1 MRVGKGRANALTEA
15 RSVGLFGME
24 CKGRSAHDQGVI
36 ARAAG
41 GGSETI
47 CPIARA
53 LNEDHLVAMTR
64 ETKAVL
70 LELWRR
76 GRWIVAMGAVLAVL
90 SVVYLAIT
98 GELFFHMVVAT
109 LGGVFL
115 TVVLGSGLM
124 AASFFSDK
132 SGHDAKVTDAT
143 RT

>member
-1 MRVGKGRANALTEA
+1 
-15 RSVGLFGME
+15 
-24 CKGRSAHDQGVI
+24 
-36 ARAAG
+36 
-41 GGSETI
+41 
-47 CPIARA
+47 
-53 LNEDHLVAMTR
+53 
-64 ETKAVL
+64 
-70 LELWRR
+70 
-76 GRWIVAMGAVLAVL
+76 MGAVLAVL